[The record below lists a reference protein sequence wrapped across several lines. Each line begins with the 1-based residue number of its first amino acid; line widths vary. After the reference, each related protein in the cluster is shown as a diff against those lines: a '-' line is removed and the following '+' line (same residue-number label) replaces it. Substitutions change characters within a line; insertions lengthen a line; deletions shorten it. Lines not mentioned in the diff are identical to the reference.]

1 MTDDA
6 TTTVSVP
13 KPQPKPTAMPIHYR
27 RYALIMLFL
36 VYMLNFVDRQIVNI
50 LAEPIKRELGLADW
64 QLGSLTGLSFA
75 IFYATLALP
84 IARWAERANRVR
96 IVALSAITWSFFTA
110 VCGVAQTFAQ
120 LFLARVGVGVGEA
133 GCTPASQSLISDYTT
148 REKRASALAFFSM
161 GIPTGSL
168 VGMVVGGL
176 IADSLGWRASFAL
189 VGVPGIV
196 LGLLAYFTLPEPRK
210 SSAASEAQS
219 APTLREALAELG
231 GKRTYIWLTV
241 AMATMSFGIYSNL
254 AFQSSHFLR
263 NHADGLGALAV
274 GLNDLTGIQL
284 GPTGFLGTVLGLV
297 VGICGA
303 AGTWLGGRATDRAVV
318 RGSLDAYAT
327 IPAAAA
333 LCLPFALF
341 ATYTTSNTV
350 AALCLM
356 GLPMMLQSVYYG
368 PIFAA
373 VQGLVRPRT
382 RATATAIFLF
392 FANLIGL
399 GLGPLSVGL
408 ISDLLAPSMGSG
420 DGIRWALISTSLVY
434 VLAAA
439 AFMVARKTI
448 RQDIVS

>member
-1 MTDDA
+1 MIEDA
-6 TTTVSVP
+6 TTTVSM
-13 KPQPKPTAMPIHYR
+13 PQPKPMDLSIHYR
-27 RYALIMLFL
+27 RYALTMLFL

-96 IVALSAITWSFFTA
+96 IVALSAITWSLFTTI
-110 VCGVAQTFAQ
+110 CGVAQTFAQ

-148 REKRASALAFFSM
+148 RERRASALAFFSM
-161 GIPTGSL
+161 GIPAGTL

-189 VGVPGIV
+189 VGVPGII

-210 SSAASEAQS
+210 SFAASEVQA
-219 APTLREALAELG
+219 APSLREALAELG
-231 GKRTYIWLTV
+231 SKRTYIWLTV
-241 AMATMSFGIYSNL
+241 AMAAMSFGIYSNL

-263 NHADGLGALAV
+263 NHAEGLGTLAV
-274 GLNDLTGIQL
+274 RLNDLTGIRL
-284 GPTGFLGTVLGLV
+284 GATGFLGTVLGLI

-303 AGTWLGGRATDRAVV
+303 AGTWLGGWSTDRGV
-318 RGSLDAYAT
+318 RSSLNAYAT

-333 LCLPFALF
+333 LCMPFALF
-341 ATYTTSNTV
+341 ATYTASNTV

-356 GLPMMLQSVYYG
+356 GLPMMLQSIYYG

-373 VQGLVRPRT
+373 VQSLVRPRT

-420 DGIRWALISTSLVY
+420 DAIRWALISTSLVY

-439 AFMVARKTI
+439 AFMAARKSI

>member
-1 MTDDA
+1 M
-6 TTTVSVP
+6 SVP
-13 KPQPKPTAMPIHYR
+13 QPQPQPMGMSIHYR
-27 RYALIMLFL
+27 RYALTLLFL

-75 IFYATLALP
+75 IFYASLALP
-84 IARWAERANRVR
+84 IARWAERSNRVR
-96 IVALSAITWSFFTA
+96 IVALSAITWSLFTTI
-110 VCGVAQTFAQ
+110 CGVAQTFAQ

-161 GIPTGSL
+161 GIPAGTL

-189 VGVPGIV
+189 VGVPGII

-210 SSAASEAQS
+210 SFAASGVQA
-219 APTLREALAELG
+219 APGLREALAELNN
-231 GKRTYIWLTV
+231 KPTYIWLTV

-263 NHADGLGALAV
+263 NHAEGLGALAV
-274 GLNDLTGIQL
+274 RLNDLTGIRL
-284 GPTGFLGTVLGLV
+284 GATGFLGTVLGLI
-297 VGICGA
+297 VGLCGA
-303 AGTWLGGRATDRAVV
+303 VGTWLGGWATDRGV
-318 RGSLDAYAT
+318 RSSLTAYAT

-333 LCLPFALF
+333 LCMPFALF
-341 ATYTTSNTV
+341 ATYTASNTV

-356 GLPMMLQSVYYG
+356 GLPMMLQSIYYG

-373 VQGLVRPRT
+373 VQSLVHPRT

-408 ISDLLAPSMGSG
+408 ISDFLAPSIGAG
-420 DGIRWALISTSLVY
+420 DGIRWALLSTSLAY
-434 VLAAA
+434 ILAAA
-439 AFMVARKTI
+439 AFMVARKSI